1 MGLLRQLAEG
11 KPGVRF
17 ACPARYE
24 LLRESDDFAMLAD
37 RERRV
42 GLTLHL
48 ADLAL
53 DTRPELDA
61 LWREDVAVHARELF
75 DRSFPGL
82 ERVVGVKPPERPR
95 TADPTWSP
103 TISTGRVRVGE
114 VDALTVIH
122 RLSFEPCHERV
133 LGHLLIPLGRAMF
146 EFRVMQT
153 TNRTGSRVAGL
164 VDRALGA
171 ARGKDPRAV
180 MARLDQPYFDD
191 SAHDGMFPADPLSLV
206 RAELQWLIEEA
217 GITVEPRPVRH
228 GEVVMSGP
236 GLAVTPPPRY
246 ALCLADDDL
255 VQFTRV
261 SYACTEGQRTLTVGC
276 LPDLRLVPRP
286 GRADALRGTAAQ
298 RMAAMAPNDPN
309 GRITVGDPAGTAR
322 DTHVNAYLQYRG
334 FDGRHTAYRWI
345 ARADGAVLFIAVN
358 GVDCLPR
365 EALFA
370 DVETVAA
377 SLRPLDDKPAPA
389 RSWWRFW

>member
-24 LLRESDDFAMLAD
+24 SLRESEDFAMLAD

-42 GLTLHL
+42 GL
-48 ADLAL
+48 
-53 DTRPELDA
+53 
-61 LWREDVAVHARELF
+61 
-75 DRSFPGL
+75 
-82 ERVVGVKPPERPR
+82 
-95 TADPTWSP
+95 
-103 TISTGRVRVGE
+103 
-114 VDALTVIH
+114 
-122 RLSFEPCHERV
+122 
-133 LGHLLIPLGRAMF
+133 
-146 EFRVMQT
+146 
-153 TNRTGSRVAGL
+153 
-164 VDRALGA
+164 
-171 ARGKDPRAV
+171 
-180 MARLDQPYFDD
+180 
-191 SAHDGMFPADPLSLV
+191 
-206 RAELQWLIEEA
+206 
-217 GITVEPRPVRH
+217 
-228 GEVVMSGP
+228 
-236 GLAVTPPPRY
+236 PPPRY
-246 ALCLADDDL
+246 ALCLADDHL

-261 SYACTEGQRTLTVGC
+261 SYACTAGQRTLTVGS

-309 GRITVGDPAGTAR
+309 GRITGGDPAGTAR
-322 DTHVNAYLQYRG
+322 DTHVDAYLQYRG

-377 SLRPLDDKPAPA
+377 SLRPLDDLPARA
-389 RSWWRFW
+389 RSWWRFWRRRSRRLMAPPTLVLRDPRWSS